1 MRFAS
6 LLASFSFVCIFTFVN
21 VGATW
26 GWQSKNEEL
35 AKELEVMG
43 AEDQKHRTKLQE
55 EFVRQ
60 SKEGKSEF
68 SPETLKLIEQQAE
81 IDKKNIERLAQIVE
95 KFGWP
100 GKSLVGEKGAT
111 AAFLVV
117 QHAELVHQEKYLP
130 ILKTAAEKGE
140 ARASEVAML
149 EDRVLMRQGK
159 MQIYG
164 TQVKSDST
172 TQGKLVLHPIEN
184 EAEVDERRKK
194 VGLPPLKDYLKLFG
208 LEYEP
213 PKK

>member
-1 MRFAS
+1 MRFA
-6 LLASFSFVCIFTFVN
+6 LQLATSTLFCIFSFTSS
-21 VGATW
+21 AETW
-26 GWQSKNEEL
+26 GWQNKHEEL

-43 AEDQKHRTKLQE
+43 AEDQKHRAKLQE

-81 IDKKNIERLAQIVE
+81 IDKKNMERLAQIVE

-111 AAFLVV
+111 AAFLIV

-159 MQIYG
+159 PQIYG
-164 TQVKSDST
+164 TQLKSDPA
-172 TQGKLVLHPIEN
+172 TQGKLVLHPIDN
-184 EAEVDERRKK
+184 EADVDERRKR

-208 LEYEP
+208 LEYEL